1 MFMTRTSMA
10 LQFQTVGS
18 LGPDLMETFAIDHG
32 RLGTLIGLYMLP
44 GVAMAL
50 PGGLLGQR
58 FGSKH
63 AVMAGLALM
72 TLGGAMMGFASSV
85 IEISAGRIVSG
96 AGAVLLNVMLTRIV
110 ADWFG
115 GREIVTAMAVLVVS
129 WPLGIGLGLMAF
141 VPLAAAGWAAV
152 MHASTGAV
160 LVCVALVAIVYRDP
174 EGLVPAGVRSLAIRL
189 NRREWLL
196 VLIASLIWGTYNV
209 AYIGFISFAP
219 EFFATRG
226 FSLADGSSLTSL
238 ISWSLVASIPISGM
252 LAERL

>member
-1 MFMTRTSMA
+1 MLIWQQTPWRIPTGSGASNQSRRWVVNNLKNNRWLMLAVMFLTRTSMA

-110 ADWFG
+110 
-115 GREIVTAMAVLVVS
+115 
-129 WPLGIGLGLMAF
+129 
-141 VPLAAAGWAAV
+141 
-152 MHASTGAV
+152 
-160 LVCVALVAIVYRDP
+160 
-174 EGLVPAGVRSLAIRL
+174 
-189 NRREWLL
+189 
-196 VLIASLIWGTYNV
+196 
-209 AYIGFISFAP
+209 
-219 EFFATRG
+219 
-226 FSLADGSSLTSL
+226 
-238 ISWSLVASIPISGM
+238 
-252 LAERL
+252 